1 MPIPL
6 FFVNISGKFHVIIEK
21 MEQDIAYQMG
31 DSLYL
36 NITNRCTNAC
46 TFCIRYKARCF
57 HGKFRLWLEHEPT
70 VEEIMEVI
78 GDPNHYKEIV
88 FCGYGEPLIR
98 LETVK
103 EVASQLKSV
112 MRNTECVIR
121 IDTNGHANL
130 FYQRNILPELK
141 GLVDF
146 MSVSLNAENSEI
158 YDSLCNSFFG
168 ARAFPAVIAFIKEAK
183 KHIPEVEASVVNLP
197 ELMDIEKTKKIAEE
211 LGVAFRVRSFYE
223 EKYVR

>member
-1 MPIPL
+1 M
-6 FFVNISGKFHVIIEK
+6 K
-21 MEQDIAYQMG
+21 QDIAYQLE

-46 TFCIRYKARCF
+46 TFCIRYKARDF
-57 HGKFRLWLEHEPT
+57 HAQYKLWLDREPT
-70 VEEIMEVI
+70 VEEILDAI
-78 GDPNHYKEIV
+78 GDPKKYKQIV

-98 LETVK
+98 LEVVK
-103 EVASQLKSV
+103 EVASRLKSV
-112 MRNTECVIR
+112 IRNTECVIR

-141 GLVDF
+141 GLIDLI
-146 MSVSLNAENSEI
+146 SVSLNAEKQGT
-158 YDSLCNSFFG
+158 YDQLCHSLFG
-168 ARAFPAVIAFIKEAK
+168 EKAYPAVIEFIKEAK

-197 ELMDIEKTKKIAEE
+197 ELVDIKKAEKLVKE
-211 LGVAFRVRSFYE
+211 LGVKFRLRSYYE

>member
-1 MPIPL
+1 L
-6 FFVNISGKFHVIIEK
+6 
-21 MEQDIAYQMG
+21 G

-57 HGKFRLWLEHEPT
+57 HGSFRLWLEHEPSA
-70 VEEIMEVI
+70 EEILKVI
-78 GDPNHYKEIV
+78 GDPNRYKEIV

-98 LETVK
+98 LETVIETAK
-103 EVASQLKSV
+103 RIKSYPPKGLTTHPP
-112 MRNTECVIR
+112 MIR

-146 MSVSLNAENSEI
+146 MSISLNAETGNV
-158 YDSLCNSFFG
+158 YDSICNSFFG
-168 ARAFPAVIAFIKEAK
+168 ARAFPAVIEFIKEAK